1 MKIPKQTYI
10 NIACKIDINNVINDS
25 DREFLLREG
34 FSDSEIKNKLEE
46 LIRDRIWMYVPENKI
61 KIDFD

>member
-1 MKIPKQTYI
+1 MKIPKSVYI
-10 NIACKIDINNVINDS
+10 NIACKVDVRDFISNA

-34 FSDSEIKNKLEE
+34 FSDSEIENKIEE
-46 LIRDRIWMYVPENKI
+46 LIRDRIWEYIPENKI

>member
-1 MKIPKQTYI
+1 MKIPKQAYI

>member
-1 MKIPKQTYI
+1 MKIPKQVYI
-10 NIACKIDINNVINDS
+10 NIACKIDINKVINDS

-34 FSDSEIKNKLEE
+34 FSNSEIKNKLEE
-46 LIRDRIWMYVPENKI
+46 LIRDKIWMYIPENKI